1 MWGGAVF
8 VPADV
13 GMFVLGIDAAGE
25 VCGVGRN
32 PRHRSLSWLKVW
44 ELVDLAAEPGSAR
57 RAIVV
62 RPGGRAGRPS
72 GHEVTVFTE
81 LRVRARRAGIVLVD
95 CVVWRGGGGGAC
107 GTLDTGG

>member
-1 MWGGAVF
+1 VF

-44 ELVDLAAEPGSAR
+44 ELVDLAAELGTAR
-57 RAIVV
+57 LAIVV
-62 RPGGRAGRPS
+62 RPGGRGGRPS

-95 CVVWRGGGGGAC
+95 CVVWRGDEWWSLR
-107 GTLDTGG
+107 TLDDGRIGA